1 MAFKKKPVSKTM
13 KTFYGVG
20 DLGFN
25 WMTSIETY
33 YFNYFLTN
41 IANLGLG
48 ITAAITTITGTID
61 ALLSWIYGA
70 IINSSK
76 PMKWGRYRSWLAVV
90 PWLVPIFYY
99 FQFARIGAGW
109 LAAIVIIVGDVVSHI
124 LWNIP
129 FVANMSM
136 VAIAANSP
144 EDRVA
149 LSTSRGMWSM
159 IGRLAYS
166 FVGPYTV
173 ALFARWLGDKYSY
186 AATAFLFGVVMAV
199 LYFAHFVM
207 FKGSE
212 PDGEALRAMQE
223 AAKAN
228 KKKAEDKTSAGDL
241 AKALFKNAPLLVF
254 LVAELARMTWSFVV
268 AGTIAYYF
276 KYVSPDHGSLP
287 TFLLITSLMGIISTY
302 ISKPVAKKIG
312 ARKTYIFCMVLC
324 CVGSFAAY
332 FCAGT
337 YALLLVMMCVAY
349 FGLNATNGLSP
360 AIYSDI
366 IIYSEWKT
374 GKNATGWIM
383 GLSNVPIKVGVVL
396 RGVVINAVLAAGGFA
411 TGMTAADAPAS
422 LSHSIS
428 IGFTLIPAAIA
439 AFSLILVTC
448 FFRITPDKVKKYE
461 GEIKERTAGAV
472 QA

>member
-1 MAFKKKPVSKTM
+1 MAFQKKPVTKIM

-25 WMTSIETY
+25 WMTNIETY

-41 IANLGLG
+41 IASLGLG
-48 ITAAITTITGTID
+48 ITATITTITGTID
-61 ALLSWIYGA
+61 AALSWIYGA
-70 IINSSK
+70 IINSTK
-76 PMKWGRYRSWLAVV
+76 PMRWGRYRSWLAVV

-129 FVANMSM
+129 YVANMSM
-136 VAIAANSP
+136 VSIAANSP
-144 EDRVA
+144 ADRVA

-159 IGRLAYS
+159 IARLAYS
-166 FVGPYTV
+166 FVGPYTI
-173 ALFARWLGDKYSY
+173 ALFARWLGDKSSY
-186 AATAFLFGVVMAV
+186 AATAFLLAVVMAA

-212 PDGEALRAMQE
+212 PDGEELKAMQE
-223 AAKAN
+223 AFKAR
-228 KKKAEDKTSAGDL
+228 KQKQEDKTSAGDL
-241 AKALFKNAPLLVF
+241 AKALFKNPPLVVF
-254 LVAELARMTWSFVV
+254 LISDLARITWSFLV

-276 KYVSPDHGSLP
+276 TYVSPNHGSLP
-287 TFLLITSLMGIISTY
+287 IFLLVTSAMGIVSTY
-302 ISKPVAKKIG
+302 VSKPVAKKIG
-312 ARKTYIFCMVLC
+312 ARMTYIVCMILC
-324 CVGSFAAY
+324 LIGSFISY
-332 FCAGT
+332 FFVKN
-337 YALLLVMMCVAY
+337 YAMLLVMMCVAY
-349 FGLNATNGLSP
+349 FGINATYGLAP

-396 RGVVINAVLAAGGFA
+396 RGVIINAFLAAGGFA
-411 TGMTAADAPAS
+411 TGMTVANAPAS

-428 IGFTLIPAAIA
+428 VGFTLIPAAIA
-439 AFSLILVTC
+439 AVSLFLVA
-448 FFRITPDKVKKYE
+448 FFYRITPSKVSKYE
-461 GEIKERTAGAV
+461 EEIRSRAAATAR
-472 QA
+472 

>member
-1 MAFKKKPVSKTM
+1 MAFQKKPVNKKM

-48 ITAAITTITGTID
+48 ITATITTITGTVD

-109 LAAIVIIVGDVVSHI
+109 LAAIVIIVGDIVSHI

-136 VAIAANSP
+136 VAVAANSP

-199 LYFAHFVM
+199 LYYAHFVM

-212 PDGEALRAMQE
+212 PDGEELKAMQE
-223 AAKAN
+223 AARAQ
-228 KKKAEDKTSAGDL
+228 KKKAEDKTSGADL
-241 AKALFKNAPLLVF
+241 AKALFKNPPLVVYLI
-254 LVAELARMTWSFVV
+254 AELARMTWSFVV

-276 KYVSPDHGSLP
+276 TYVSPNHGSLP
-287 TFLLITSLMGIISTY
+287 TFLLITSAMGIISTY

-312 ARKTYIFCMVLC
+312 ARMTYIICMVLC
-324 CVGSFAAY
+324 CGGSLLSYFVVGKYS
-332 FCAGT
+332 
-337 YALLLVMMCVAY
+337 LLLVTMCIAY

-396 RGVVINAVLAAGGFA
+396 RGVIINAFLAAGGFA
-411 TGMTAADAPAS
+411 TGMTVANAPAT
-422 LSHSIS
+422 LAHSIS

-439 AFSLILVTC
+439 AISLILVVF
-448 FFRITPDKVKKYE
+448 FFRLTPNKVSKYE
-461 GEIKERTAGAV
+461 AEIKSRTAANV
-472 QA
+472 